1 MKTYILREISEEQF
15 ARVGVL
21 LQTLNA
27 EAPPLDIIR
36 LREILVN
43 DSFNLFIVEDENS
56 LITGML
62 TLTICH
68 TLAGSKYW
76 IEDVVVD
83 PAHRGKGIG
92 RALVRAAVNYVK
104 ENEPFPTIY
113 LTSNPSRV
121 TARSLYMSEG
131 FEEYDTGV
139 FRIKINCINLKR

>member
-15 ARVGVL
+15 ARVGAL

-43 DSFNLFIVEDENS
+43 DSFNLFIAEDENG

-62 TLTICH
+62 TLTNCH

-92 RALVRAAVNYVK
+92 RALVQAAVNYVK

>member
-27 EAPPLDIIR
+27 EAPPLDITR
-36 LREILVN
+36 LRKLLAD
-43 DSFNLFIVEDENS
+43 DSFNLFIAEDENG
-56 LITGML
+56 LVTGML

-68 TLAGSKYW
+68 TLDCSKYW
-76 IEDVVVD
+76 IEYVVVD
-83 PAHRGKGIG
+83 PAHRGEGVG

-104 ENEPFPTIY
+104 ENETAPAIY

-121 TARSLYMSEG
+121 AARSLYMSEG
-131 FEEYDTGV
+131 FEEYNTGV
-139 FRIKINCINLKR
+139 FRLTQK

>member
-15 ARVGVL
+15 ARVGAL

-43 DSFNLFIVEDENS
+43 DSFNLFIAEDENS

>member
-15 ARVGVL
+15 ARVGAL

-43 DSFNLFIVEDENS
+43 DSFNLFIAENENG

>member
-15 ARVGVL
+15 ARVGAL

-43 DSFNLFIVEDENS
+43 DSFNLFIAEDENG

-62 TLTICH
+62 TLTNCH

-83 PAHRGKGIG
+83 PAHQGKGIG

>member
-43 DSFNLFIVEDENS
+43 DSFNLFIAEDENG

-62 TLTICH
+62 TLTNCH

-104 ENEPFPTIY
+104 ENEPFPAIY

>member
-15 ARVGVL
+15 ARVGAL

-43 DSFNLFIVEDENS
+43 DSFNLFIAEDENG

-62 TLTICH
+62 TLTNCH

-83 PAHRGKGIG
+83 PALRGKGIG

>member
-1 MKTYILREISEEQF
+1 MKTYILREISEKQF
-15 ARVGVL
+15 ARVGAL

-43 DSFNLFIVEDENS
+43 DSFNLFIAEDENG

-62 TLTICH
+62 TLTNCH
-68 TLAGSKYW
+68 TPAGSKYW

-139 FRIKINCINLKR
+139 FRLTQKQH

>member
-1 MKTYILREISEEQF
+1 MKTYILREISEKQF
-15 ARVGVL
+15 ARVGAL

-36 LREILVN
+36 LRKILVN
-43 DSFNLFIVEDENS
+43 DSFNLFIAEDENG

-62 TLTICH
+62 TLTNCH
-68 TLAGSKYW
+68 TLTGSKYW

-83 PAHRGKGIG
+83 LAHRGKGIG

-131 FEEYDTGV
+131 FEEYNTGA
-139 FRIKINCINLKR
+139 FRLTQKQH

>member
-15 ARVGVL
+15 ARVGAL

-43 DSFNLFIVEDENS
+43 DSFNLFIAEDENG

-104 ENEPFPTIY
+104 ENEQFPTIY

>member
-15 ARVGVL
+15 ARVGAL

-43 DSFNLFIVEDENS
+43 DSFNLFIAEDENS

-113 LTSNPSRV
+113 LTSNPSRA

-139 FRIKINCINLKR
+139 FRIKINCINLRV

>member
-15 ARVGVL
+15 ARVGAL

-43 DSFNLFIVEDENS
+43 DSFNLFIAEDENG

-62 TLTICH
+62 TLTNCH
-68 TLAGSKYW
+68 TLAGSKFW

>member
-15 ARVGVL
+15 ARVGAL

-43 DSFNLFIVEDENS
+43 DSFNLFIAEDENS

-139 FRIKINCINLKR
+139 FRIKIKCINLKR

>member
-15 ARVGVL
+15 ARVGAL

-43 DSFNLFIVEDENS
+43 DSFNLFIAEDENG

-62 TLTICH
+62 TLTNCH

-83 PAHRGKGIG
+83 PVHRGKGIG

>member
-27 EAPPLDIIR
+27 EAPPLDITR
-36 LREILVN
+36 LRKLLAD
-43 DSFNLFIVEDENS
+43 DSFNLFIAEDENC

-62 TLTICH
+62 TLTVCH
-68 TLAGSKYW
+68 TLACSKYW

-83 PAHRGKGIG
+83 PAHRGEGVG

-104 ENEPFPTIY
+104 ENETVPAIY

-121 TARSLYMSEG
+121 AARSLYMSEG
-131 FEEYDTGV
+131 FEEYNTGV
-139 FRIKINCINLKR
+139 FRLTQKQP